1 MRSTCELETILATLA
16 VGLVA
21 VASILM
27 TSSPGAAQA
36 GPRASAVSLTESD
49 RVAALEN
56 VQYALS
62 ELGDG
67 ASYVWHRG
75 HGKLS
80 GVIQP
85 TQSFVDAKG
94 RVCRHLV
101 VLLSAGEKS
110 RKTEAVACRLENGVW
125 RFDG

>member
-1 MRSTCELETILATLA
+1 MRSSVDIETIFATMA

-27 TSSPGAAQA
+27 TSAPLGAQD
-36 GPRASAVSLTESD
+36 GSRSRPVSLGADD
-49 RVAALEN
+49 RAAALES
-56 VQYALS
+56 VQFALA

-80 GVIQP
+80 GVVQP
-85 TQSFVDAKG
+85 TQSFVDGKG
-94 RVCRHLV
+94 RVCRHVV

-110 RKTEAVACRLENGVW
+110 RKTEAIACRLENGVW
-125 RFDG
+125 RFDS

>member
-1 MRSTCELETILATLA
+1 MRSPVDLQTIFATLA

-27 TSSPGAAQA
+27 TSVPGSAQEA
-36 GPRASAVSLTESD
+36 PRTRTVSLDESD
-49 RVAALEN
+49 RVAALET

-75 HGKLS
+75 YGKLS
-80 GVIQP
+80 GVIRP
-85 TQSFVDAKG
+85 TQSFVDTTG
-94 RVCRHLV
+94 RVCRHVV

-110 RKTEAVACRLENGVW
+110 GKTEAIACRLENGVW

>member
-1 MRSTCELETILATLA
+1 MRSTCDLESFFATLA

-21 VASILM
+21 VATILM
-27 TSSPGAAQA
+27 TSTPGAAQD
-36 GPRASAVSLTESD
+36 GQRATVVSLTESD

-80 GVIQP
+80 GVVQP

-94 RVCRHLV
+94 RVCRHV
-101 VLLSAGEKS
+101 IVLLSAGEKS
-110 RKTEAVACRLENGVW
+110 RRTEAVACRLENGVW
-125 RFDG
+125 RLDG

>member
-1 MRSTCELETILATLA
+1 MRSTCEIETISATLL

-27 TSSPGAAQA
+27 TSSPGASQDAPPA
-36 GPRASAVSLTESD
+36 RGVSLSQSD

-56 VQYALS
+56 VQYALT

-75 HGKLS
+75 NGRLS

-85 TQSFVDAKG
+85 TSSFVDAKG
-94 RVCRHLV
+94 RVCRHIV

-110 RKTEAVACRLENGVW
+110 RKTEAVACRLGNGVW
-125 RFDG
+125 RFDS